1 MTRVSAESEP
11 GPVASPEDPTQTA
24 RTGLV
29 GTVQRLYALE
39 PVRFVL
45 VGGVNSVFSFL
56 VFAGLLAALQDH
68 VHYLVVLVVTTAIGI
83 LEAYLLQRWITFRAS
98 GHWWADLAR
107 FSSVYLVAFI
117 ANLGLLPLLVEVVG
131 VPVLAA
137 QAIVMAVNAI
147 GTYVAHRAFSFRRS

>member
-1 MTRVSAESEP
+1 MRASATSGHEPDLTESDAV
-11 GPVASPEDPTQTA
+11 PVA

-29 GTVQRLYALE
+29 GTVRRLYALE

-45 VGGVNSVFSFL
+45 VGGINSAFSFL
-56 VFAGLLAALQDH
+56 LFAGLQTALQDH
-68 VHYLVVLVVTTAIGI
+68 VHYLWVLSVTTAIGI

-107 FSSVYLVAFI
+107 FSSVYLVAFV

-131 VPVLAA
+131 VPVLPA
-137 QAIVMAVNAI
+137 QAIIMVANAVC
-147 GTYVAHRAFSFRRS
+147 TYLAHRLFSFRRA